1 MNEPGSYDANRFRM
15 VFKLLAPVPVTFT
28 DIRADKQQKN
38 VLVSWKVENEVNI
51 REYAI
56 EKSADGR
63 NFTQVAT
70 KAATG
75 NNGASVS
82 YSWLDV
88 QAAVGANFYRVRS
101 LGQAGDTK
109 ISRVVKATIE
119 ADPGMITV
127 YPNPVKEDRLIQV
140 SLTNMAK
147 GVYQVSIINEL
158 GQTLMRKQL
167 NHPGGNSVYPVRLL
181 KGMAH
186 GNYNLEL
193 TDENNSKTIFKVLY

>member
-1 MNEPGSYDANRFRM
+1 M
-15 VFKLLAPVPVTFT
+15 
-28 DIRADKQQKN
+28 
-38 VLVSWKVENEVNI
+38 NI

-101 LGQAGDTK
+101 LGQAGDIK
-109 ISRVVKATIE
+109 LSRVVKATIE

-147 GVYQVSIINEL
+147 GVYQVSIINET

-167 NHPGGNSVYPVRLL
+167 NHPGGNSVYPVRLS

-193 TDENNSKTIFKVLY
+193 TDENNTKTIFKVLY